1 MYITCHHVFI
11 ILLIITCQHV
21 TWSFCLLNISPKCVW
36 LHNTF
41 AESNFH
47 PLTFFSSFFPQ
58 TKKTEQTLFLSS
70 LLSVKTSLL
79 RTSTST
85 SHTERDREKMVP
97 KYFQR
102 EVLPVTALV
111 IMECANVG
119 LNTLFKAATLK
130 GMSFHVFIVYSYGLA
145 ALLLLPS
152 LFCSFRSLLD
162 QFETKVFIFSWN
174 WVMGSC

>member
-1 MYITCHHVFI
+1 M
-11 ILLIITCQHV
+11 
-21 TWSFCLLNISPKCVW
+21 
-36 LHNTF
+36 
-41 AESNFH
+41 A
-47 PLTFFSSFFPQ
+47 
-58 TKKTEQTLFLSS
+58 
-70 LLSVKTSLL
+70 
-79 RTSTST
+79 R
-85 SHTERDREKMVP
+85 

-152 LFCSFRSLLD
+152 LFCSFRSLSLLD
-162 QFETKVFIFSWN
+162 SISILNFSSNLEN
-174 WVMGSC
+174 WLIGSCLISQIKNSSTDEFLYSLQNRALRDYWVKVSSLEIFYQIKNSQFLKFFFNFKQYLSVAEIG